1 MTIIFLIKI
10 FLAHLI
16 GDFVL
21 QPEAWVKAKS
31 LHKIKSKFLYR
42 HILVHTILL
51 LIVLGFQPRYY
62 LGILLIVITH
72 FLIDLA
78 KIYLQNDGNKRWVF
92 FADQILHILVLL
104 CTANIYF
111 PFSFVELPFRFNHI
125 ILLATALVLV
135 TIVAAVIMQVVIS
148 RWDKLEEEAEIKSEG
163 LEKAGY
169 YIGVLERLFVF
180 GFIVLNHWEGVG
192 FLLAAKSIFRFGDLS
207 KAKDRKLTEYI
218 LIGTLISFGIAIAV
232 AVGYLRL
239 KEWILYNE

>member
-1 MTIIFLIKI
+1 MTIIFFIKI

-21 QPEAWVKAKS
+21 QPESWVQAKS
-31 LHKIKSKFLYR
+31 VYKIKSKFLYR

-51 LIVLGFQPRYY
+51 LIVLGFQPKYY
-62 LGILLIVITH
+62 LGILLIVVTH

-78 KIYLQNDGNKRWVF
+78 KIYIQNDSNKRWVF
-92 FADQILHILVLL
+92 FADQVLHILMLL
-104 CTANIYF
+104 CAASIYF
-111 PFSFVELPFRFNHI
+111 PFSFSELPFSLNHI
-125 ILLATALVLV
+125 LLLATSLVLV
-135 TIVAAVIMQVVIS
+135 TVVAAIIMQVVIS
-148 RWDKLEEEAEIKSEG
+148 RWEKLEEEKEIKSEG

-169 YIGVLERLFVF
+169 YIGILERLFVF
-180 GFIVLNHWEGVG
+180 GFIALQHWEGVG

-232 AVGYLRL
+232 AVGYVRM
-239 KEWILYNE
+239 KEWVL

>member
-16 GDFVL
+16 GDFLL

-31 LHKIKSKFLYR
+31 LYKIKSKFLYR

-51 LIVLGFQPRYY
+51 LIVLGFQPKYY
-62 LGILLIVITH
+62 LGILLIVTTH

-92 FADQILHILVLL
+92 FADQILHIIVLL
-104 CTANIYF
+104 CTTSIYF
-111 PFSFVELPFRFNHI
+111 PFSFLELPLSFNHI
-125 ILLATALVLV
+125 VLLATALVLV
-135 TIVAAVIMQVVIS
+135 TVVAAVTMQVVIS
-148 RWDKLEEEAEIKSEG
+148 RWDKLEEETEIKSEG
-163 LEKAGY
+163 LERAGY

-180 GFIVLNHWEGVG
+180 GFIVLDHWEGVG

-232 AVGYLRL
+232 AVGYVRL
-239 KEWILYNE
+239 KEWII